1 MFTSFKRVWKY
12 GYQAFLRDKGSS
24 VATLVIMILTLSLLT
39 SLFLFQGVSSFL
51 VQTLQDRVDI
61 SVYFHDFSTE
71 DDILKVRNL
80 ILTIPEVRD
89 VQYVSK
95 ENALK
100 TFKEVHKNDR
110 VVLESLAAV
119 GTNPLSASLSIRTR
133 EANQYQD
140 VVEFLEQGEFSAFI
154 EKIDFQDR
162 EPVIQRLSS
171 LTSGIRLIGIILSV
185 LLGLIA
191 VLVTFNTIRL
201 AIYNSKEEIEI
212 MKLVGASHWFIRG
225 PFLFEGVIAGSLASF
240 IVLLLFIPIT
250 FGISPGLER
259 LIPGFSLFSHFL
271 SNFFTILLFQLIVGI
286 ALGTFSS
293 LIAVRRYLKE

>member
-1 MFTSFKRVWKY
+1 MFIAFKRVWRY

-71 DDILKVRNL
+71 DDVLKVRNS

-95 ENALK
+95 EKALEI
-100 TFKEVHKNDR
+100 FKEAHKNDR

-119 GTNPLSASLSIRTR
+119 GTNPLSASLNIRTR

-140 VVEFLEQGEFSAFI
+140 VVEFLEEGEFYAFI

-171 LTSGIRLIGIILSV
+171 LTSGIRLIGIILSA

-286 ALGTFSS
+286 ALGTLSS

>member
-24 VATLVIMILTLSLLT
+24 VATLVIMILTLSILT

-51 VQTLQDRVDI
+51 VKTLQDRVDI

-80 ILTIPEVRD
+80 ILTIPEIRD

-95 ENALK
+95 EKALE

-119 GTNPLSASLSIRTR
+119 GTNPLSASLNIRTR

-154 EKIDFQDR
+154 EKVDFQDR

-286 ALGTFSS
+286 ALGTLSS

>member
-1 MFTSFKRVWKY
+1 MLTSFKRVWKY

-51 VQTLQDRVDI
+51 VQTLENRVDI
-61 SVYFHDFSTE
+61 SAYFHDFSTE
-71 DDILKVRNL
+71 EDILKVRTS

-95 ENALK
+95 EQALEK
-100 TFKEVHKNDR
+100 FQELHKNDR

-133 EANQYQD
+133 DANQYQD
-140 VVEFLEQGEFSAFI
+140 IVEFLEQGEFSGFI
-154 EKIDFQDR
+154 EKVDFQDR
-162 EPVIQRLSS
+162 EPVIRRLSA

-191 VLVTFNTIRL
+191 VLVTFNTVRL
-201 AIYNSKEEIEI
+201 AIYNTKEEIEV
-212 MKLVGASHWFIRG
+212 MKLVGASNWFIRG
-225 PFLFEGVIAGSLASF
+225 PFLFEGVIVGALASLV
-240 IVLLLFIPIT
+240 VLLLFIPIT
-250 FGISPGLER
+250 LIISPGLEG
-259 LIPGFSLFSHFL
+259 LMPGFSLFSHFL
-271 SNFFTILLFQLIVGI
+271 SNFFTIFLFQLIVGI
-286 ALGTFSS
+286 ALGIFSS
-293 LIAVRRYLKE
+293 LIAVKRYLK